1 MTRAAP
7 TQLLCIGANHQ
18 TAPISMRSELYIP
31 AEALELSMP
40 ILRQKTGWSELLVL
54 STCNRFEI
62 YAVAPINSV
71 NESDLVQAYIDLH
84 TAAGR
89 NISFDPSELAKVLY
103 VNIDAN
109 AVAHAMKVASG
120 LDSLVVG
127 ETQITGQFKE
137 AVQLA
142 RKCGSIGPMLSR
154 LEQESLSAAKA
165 VRSQTDIGKRSVS
178 VASAAIELVSLVFGD
193 LRKHDVLII
202 GAGDMARI
210 AAEHL
215 QKRNPRQISIAN
227 RNIERAATLAASF
240 DRAAPFGLDNLE
252 DLICRSDIVISAT
265 SSENIIVSR
274 DLMHRVN
281 QRRKAATMCMVDI
294 ALPCDI
300 DPSVAAIDGIYL
312 FNIDDLRQVVDRNM
326 TERRSSIDSAISIVQ
341 KSAQQFIRWTE
352 TQIFRPV
359 LADVDKYFEELLMR
373 ELKKSMS
380 RDPLKLMTNEQT
392 EQLKLALTSIRSKIM
407 ADIGSALKSNEAAL
421 SRDQLIEALSIFFGG
436 DASKQEDGREQ
447 QKSS

>member
-1 MTRAAP
+1 LTRAAP
-7 TQLLCIGANHQ
+7 SQLLCIGANHQ
-18 TAPISMRSELYIP
+18 TAPVSMRSELFIP
-31 AEALELSMP
+31 AEALELSLP
-40 ILRQKTGWSELLVL
+40 ILRQKTGWGELMVL

-62 YAVAPINSV
+62 YAIAPVNSV
-71 NESDLVQAYIDLH
+71 HETDLVQAYIDLH

-89 NISFDPSELAKVLY
+89 NIGYNPSELSKVLY
-103 VNIDAN
+103 VHVGGN
-109 AVAHAMKVASG
+109 AVAHAMKVAGG

-137 AVQLA
+137 AMQLA
-142 RKCGSIGPMLSR
+142 RKCGTIGPMLAR

-178 VASAAIELVSLVFGD
+178 VASAAIELISLVFGD

-215 QKRNPRQISIAN
+215 AKRNPRQIFIAN
-227 RNIERAATLAASF
+227 RNVERAASLAANFERSSG
-240 DRAAPFGLDNLE
+240 FGLDNLE
-252 DLICRSDIVISAT
+252 DLICRSDVVISAT
-265 SSENIIVSR
+265 ASENIIVSHS
-274 DLMHRVN
+274 LMDRIH

-300 DPSVAAIDGIYL
+300 EASVASFDGVYL

-326 TERRSSIDSAISIVQ
+326 NERRSSVDAALSIVQ
-341 KSAQQFIRWTE
+341 KSVQQFIRWSE
-352 TQIFRPV
+352 TQVFRPV
-359 LADVDKYFEELLMR
+359 LAEVDQYFEELLTR
-373 ELKKSMS
+373 ELKKSLS
-380 RDPLKLMTNEQT
+380 REPLKSLSQEQL
-392 EQLKLALTSIRSKIM
+392 EQLKIALTSIRSKLM
-407 ADIGSALKSNEAAL
+407 SDIGIALKSTDGVLN
-421 SRDQLIEALSIFFGG
+421 RDQLVEALSVFFGETG
-436 DASKQEDGREQ
+436 PIQESSSGQ